1 METLD
6 WIHNLL
12 EENLICENYKDE
24 VSNAKSKKDLF
35 DIACCVDGALFLAEK
50 ENNGEGLPLE
60 VMEREFKNFINGRYK
75 AVYRDENGK
84 QLYTSCMYIGV
95 DTSIVVD
102 TTVTVLFGC
111 KGVVEVPADKHA
123 ILVLGYGSD
132 ISINNNAE
140 SRLVSWGKV
149 LGRGDYKYK
158 FIKDGREEELL

>member
-1 METLD
+1 MKTLD
-6 WIHNLL
+6 WIHNQL
-12 EENLICENYKDE
+12 EANLICEKYKDD
-24 VSNAKSKKDLF
+24 VSDAKSKKDLF

-75 AVYRDENGK
+75 AVYKDENGK

-95 DTSIVVD
+95 DTSIFAD

-158 FIKDGREEELL
+158 FIKDGREEKLL

>member
-1 METLD
+1 MKTLD

-24 VSNAKSKKDLF
+24 VSDAKSKKDLF

-75 AVYRDENGK
+75 AVYKDENGK

-140 SRLVSWGKV
+140 NRLVSWGKV